1 MLALAGQLRRLGHSL
16 ITPAT
21 LISRSQ
27 RRKRQLWTVC
37 ILFSLWG
44 SFILS
49 CEAHHEA
56 ARTTAVRG
64 VGLGQQQTSP
74 HRTSCAEAA
83 VSVRSFLQK
92 FCSRQKQPCQCFLI
106 KGMLKSRQHC
116 LWATL
121 TWQQQLVLSIAGLIH
136 GMACLLRLA
145 ITTAVIMHSLLS
157 TGQHVWCSL
166 PALSIARLLL
176 MPGELFFTPMA
187 DAVWVSYVAQMLLGP
202 KLGPILHT
210 VQLVVAVVVMTQ
222 LTPSLSWSIML
233 LVAMWTIRK
242 FVLAKAALNKLDAE
256 DREAVQKISVSMT
269 GTPWVLPV
277 HCMVPSAGL
286 IAMLLIIAGIEVNP
300 GPVFQAILTLLVLMA
315 TIGHKRPWHNI
326 AEGGIPPLPCW

>member
-37 ILFSLWG
+37 ILFCLWG

-49 CEAHHEA
+49 CEAQHEA

-92 FCSRQKQPCQCFLI
+92 FCSRQKQPCQRFLL
-106 KGMLKSRQHC
+106 KAMLKSRQHC

-121 TWQQQLVLSIAGLIH
+121 TWQQQLVLFIAAGHHNSSHLAESALYWS
-136 GMACLLRLA
+136 AC
-145 ITTAVIMHSLLS
+145 
-157 TGQHVWCSL
+157 
-166 PALSIARLLL
+166 
-176 MPGELFFTPMA
+176 
-187 DAVWVSYVAQMLLGP
+187 
-202 KLGPILHT
+202 
-210 VQLVVAVVVMTQ
+210 VV
-222 LTPSLSWSIML
+222 
-233 LVAMWTIRK
+233 
-242 FVLAKAALNKLDAE
+242 
-256 DREAVQKISVSMT
+256 
-269 GTPWVLPV
+269 
-277 HCMVPSAGL
+277 
-286 IAMLLIIAGIEVNP
+286 
-300 GPVFQAILTLLVLMA
+300 
-315 TIGHKRPWHNI
+315 
-326 AEGGIPPLPCW
+326 